1 MKVEGRQLRIIY
13 DNAAQYLTADNCA
26 VGVESYGTGVAIKS
40 TARTGHAI
48 FNDAAKAILFPNAKA
63 RPVKADSRIA
73 CGASTNNKNN
83 YCSLEFGG
91 VEVHKVLCSDE
102 VGEQDGLTSAAITR
116 ATSATEIR
124 YYLRVN
130 SIFVAGACSVG
141 QLTLYFNRYACEA
154 MTAGNGIAS
163 ATVSDA
169 EPWDGDSVTFTATLA
184 AGATFDGWYSDAA
197 CTQLVSASLS
207 YYTTTSAD
215 LTLYAKATVAVTGTG
230 SFVKKNGAWREAL
243 AAYKKVNGAWVLQTD
258 DAYKTEIQNGNYK
271 VM

>member
-1 MKVEGRQLRIIY
+1 MKVEGRQLRIVY

-48 FNDAAKAILFPNAKA
+48 FNDAAKAILFPNANA

-102 VGEQDGLTSAAITR
+102 VGEQDGLTSAAITG

-141 QLTLYFNRYACEA
+141 QLTLYFKRYSCAA
-154 MTAGNGIAS
+154 MTAGSGVTSAS
-163 ATVSDA
+163 VSSA
-169 EPWDGDSVTFTATLA
+169 EPWDGDDVTFTATLA

-197 CTQLVSASLS
+197 CTQRVSTSLS
-207 YYTTTSAD
+207 YTTTAAD

-230 SFVKKNGAWREAL
+230 SYVKKNGTWHEAQ
-243 AAYKKVNGAWVLQTD
+243 AVYKKVNGAWVLQTD
-258 DAYKTEIQNGNYK
+258 NAYKAEIQNGNYK

>member
-1 MKVEGRQLRIIY
+1 MKVEGRQLRIVY

-63 RPVKADSRIA
+63 RPIKADSRIA

-102 VGEQDGLTSAAITR
+102 VGEQDGLTSAEITG

-154 MTAGNGIAS
+154 LTAGNGIAS

-169 EPWDGDSVTFTATLA
+169 EPWDGDSVTFTATLKS
-184 AGATFDGWYSDAA
+184 GTTFDGWYSDAA
-197 CTQLVSASLS
+197 CTQRVSTSLS
-207 YYTTTSAD
+207 YTTTAAD

-230 SFVKKNGAWREAL
+230 SYVKKNGTWHEAQ
-243 AAYKKVNGAWVLQTD
+243 AVYKKVNGAWVLQTD
-258 DAYKTEIQNGNYK
+258 NAYKAEIQNGNYK

>member
-1 MKVEGRQLRIIY
+1 MKVEGRQLRIVY

-40 TARTGHAI
+40 TARTGRAI

-63 RPVKADSRIA
+63 HPVKADSRIA

-102 VGEQDGLTSAAITR
+102 VGEQDGLASAVITG

-169 EPWDGDSVTFTATLA
+169 EPWDGDSVTFTATLKS
-184 AGATFDGWYSDAA
+184 GATFDGWYSDAA
-197 CTQLVSASLS
+197 CTQLVSTSLP
-207 YYTTTSAD
+207 YTTTATD
-215 LTLYAKATVAVTGTG
+215 LTLYAKATKAAAGTG
-230 SFVKKNGAWREAL
+230 SFVKKNGTWNEAQ
-243 AAYKKVNGAWVLQTD
+243 AVYKKVNGAWVLQTD